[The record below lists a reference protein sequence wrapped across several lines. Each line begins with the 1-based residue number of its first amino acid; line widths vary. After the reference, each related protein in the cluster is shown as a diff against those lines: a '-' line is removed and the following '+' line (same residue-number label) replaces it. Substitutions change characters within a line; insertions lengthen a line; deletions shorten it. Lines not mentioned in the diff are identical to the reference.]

1 MFNRKIRAKVF
12 KIRKGNHDYL
22 RTVTG
27 KLVDDID
34 LDYSQFDF
42 DELETMLG
50 TLFEYIGIENLS
62 TRSGGNHVEVYDGS
76 DLLLAVADI
85 AY

>member
-1 MFNRKIRAKVF
+1 MFNRKIKAKVF
-12 KIRKGNHDYL
+12 KIRKGNHDYI

-27 KLVDDID
+27 KLVDDIE

-50 TLFEYIGIENLS
+50 SLFEYIGIENLS
-62 TRSGGNHVEVYDGS
+62 TRSGGQHVEVLDGNEP
-76 DLLLAVADI
+76 LLVVADV

>member
-1 MFNRKIRAKVF
+1 MFNRKIKAKVF
-12 KIRKGNHDYL
+12 KIRKGNHDYI

-27 KLVDDID
+27 KLVDDIE

-50 TLFEYIGIENLS
+50 SLFEYIGIENLS
-62 TRSGGNHVEVYDGS
+62 TRSGGEHVEVFDGNE
-76 DLLLAVADI
+76 LLLVVADV

>member
-1 MFNRKIRAKVF
+1 MFNRKIKAKVF
-12 KIRKGNHDYL
+12 KIRKGNHDYI

-27 KLVDDID
+27 KLVDDIE

-50 TLFEYIGIENLS
+50 SLFEYIGIENLS
-62 TRSGGNHVEVYDGS
+62 TRSGGQHVEVFDGNEP
-76 DLLLAVADI
+76 LLVVADV